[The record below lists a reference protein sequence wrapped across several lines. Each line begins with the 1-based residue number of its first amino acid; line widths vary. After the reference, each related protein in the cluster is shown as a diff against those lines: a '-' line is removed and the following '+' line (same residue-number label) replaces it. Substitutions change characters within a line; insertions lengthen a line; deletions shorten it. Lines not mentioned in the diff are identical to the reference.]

1 MSQRGQ
7 AFFASSAKYRPPGP
21 PPTTLT
27 FMVFSSLGNYRG
39 GLDLEPRF
47 VLDQAADL
55 HHRHGR
61 IVPAH
66 ELPVGG
72 ADFLQC
78 AEVLLL
84 VAHVPGEPHDVLR
97 LAVSLLQD

>member
-27 FMVFSSLGNYRG
+27 FMAGSPLGSFLRHYRG
-39 GLDLEPRF
+39 GLDLEPGF
-47 VLDQAADL
+47 VLDQTADL

-66 ELPVGG
+66 ELAVGR
-72 ADFLQC
+72 ADLLQC
-78 AEVLLL
+78 AEILFFVE
-84 VAHVPGEPHDVLR
+84 HVPGEAHDVLR
-97 LAVSLLQD
+97 FA